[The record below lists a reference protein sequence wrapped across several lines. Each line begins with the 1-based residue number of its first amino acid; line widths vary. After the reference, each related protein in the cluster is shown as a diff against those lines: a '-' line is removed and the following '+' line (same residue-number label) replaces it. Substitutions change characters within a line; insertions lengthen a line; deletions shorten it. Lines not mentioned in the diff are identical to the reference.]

1 MGESEAKDLEVFD
14 ARLLQLVPF
23 VSYVILH
30 PFVSVAWILP
40 QAHKAQPSPIQ
51 S

>member
-14 ARLLQLVPF
+14 ARLLRLVPF

-30 PFVSVAWILP
+30 PLWIMSFLF
-40 QAHKAQPSPIQ
+40 QDNSLDLIG
-51 S
+51 